1 MNERIEQ
8 LEVKVAF
15 LEQANSQLSDE
26 LFRLRRELEALGTK
40 LHTLAGRFEAA
51 LVPPTAYSAED
62 EKPPHY

>member
-15 LEQANSQLSDE
+15 LEQANSQLGDE
-26 LFRLRRELEALGTK
+26 LFRHRQHIEALQARLQTLQGRLEA
-40 LHTLAGRFEAA
+40 AA
-51 LVPPTAYSAED
+51 SAPTAYSEAD